1 MAKVRKWYVVAVGK
15 EVGVFDNW
23 LTTAPLVNGV
33 EGAVWEGF
41 TCREEAVRL
50 FNEQRAKGN
59 VRVVYTGAAH
69 ATRTQRISRTSS
81 EPVVTNSSV
90 PNKAGCS
97 QSSHGINSVY
107 QWDRSIQTS
116 TPPQSPVHSD
126 QRVNNSTRPLPQPGS
141 NTGNVNMYRQ
151 GRNDREAVRPSR
163 NRVHSEVGTREN
175 VAFPRDRANMTPRSV
190 QSRRTVPITSNDLQE
205 EDRHSM
211 LLRRDSDP
219 AVCATP
225 PVKPVHYDGLAPPVR
240 RERSSSSESSG
251 SAFSVVTCPE
261 SPIPSSDISLVGPL
275 SSDDTGPVYPAF
287 KMPVR
292 RNPPAVRQ
300 ADYTDNYADT
310 DLLAEEFDKVDI
322 YREDRRLPLLIS
334 SPRPSPAARN
344 RPTLQQ
350 ELLSPLR
357 SSPHLRSPES
367 LYGAQ
372 SATREQGPPMP
383 TASPRAYSNV
393 RTSASQ
399 TAVATPR
406 RNRDA
411 RHVVVVPD
419 SDDEEDRGRA
429 GERRRSSLSSEK
441 RALITRRWEQLAQH
455 SLHVQSE
462 SHSSAFDPRSPMA
475 RGTSVPIDAVNDIFS
490 RPSPR
495 ATYPT
500 GATTLTSTT
509 LHMFPFVAAFFSV
522 YVVYFTI
529 LHQVRN
535 MDSLDSFTLPG
546 PSSSRRLMSESPLL
560 PSRYSESDTGPGGA
574 DLSISELS
582 LSDRDEI
589 SNRPFSLLARP
600 DPVPSTP
607 PTKEREFGDNSGD
620 DEDPLDPD
628 EEGDET
634 IDQDKIKR
642 IASRTREEKL
652 RSDVFI
658 LRKLNAAFAAFNEG
672 LEDAGSANERI
683 ATQLEQTDALLN
695 QYAHVLSKSEDISR
709 LIFDEEWQGAEED
722 ETVLEQ
728 ERIAAE
734 EKARLE
740 AQERALARK
749 REQERLEREEQ
760 ERLAQE
766 EKERIDRERSQRH
779 SSRGGVTGV
788 RGTRASMRG
797 VRGSTRASV
806 VAPGG
811 VAGTST
817 RSRPPSSQSAA
828 GGGPTK
834 RSATGTGIPTRGVV
848 RRGYNPN

>member
-1 MAKVRKWYVVAVGK
+1 
-15 EVGVFDNW
+15 
-23 LTTAPLVNGV
+23 
-33 EGAVWEGF
+33 
-41 TCREEAVRL
+41 
-50 FNEQRAKGN
+50 
-59 VRVVYTGAAH
+59 
-69 ATRTQRISRTSS
+69 
-81 EPVVTNSSV
+81 
-90 PNKAGCS
+90 
-97 QSSHGINSVY
+97 
-107 QWDRSIQTS
+107 
-116 TPPQSPVHSD
+116 
-126 QRVNNSTRPLPQPGS
+126 
-141 NTGNVNMYRQ
+141 
-151 GRNDREAVRPSR
+151 
-163 NRVHSEVGTREN
+163 
-175 VAFPRDRANMTPRSV
+175 
-190 QSRRTVPITSNDLQE
+190 
-205 EDRHSM
+205 
-211 LLRRDSDP
+211 
-219 AVCATP
+219 
-225 PVKPVHYDGLAPPVR
+225 
-240 RERSSSSESSG
+240 
-251 SAFSVVTCPE
+251 
-261 SPIPSSDISLVGPL
+261 
-275 SSDDTGPVYPAF
+275 
-287 KMPVR
+287 
-292 RNPPAVRQ
+292 
-300 ADYTDNYADT
+300 
-310 DLLAEEFDKVDI
+310 
-322 YREDRRLPLLIS
+322 
-334 SPRPSPAARN
+334 
-344 RPTLQQ
+344 
-350 ELLSPLR
+350 
-357 SSPHLRSPES
+357 
-367 LYGAQ
+367 
-372 SATREQGPPMP
+372 
-383 TASPRAYSNV
+383 
-393 RTSASQ
+393 
-399 TAVATPR
+399 
-406 RNRDA
+406 
-411 RHVVVVPD
+411 
-419 SDDEEDRGRA
+419 
-429 GERRRSSLSSEK
+429 
-441 RALITRRWEQLAQH
+441 
-455 SLHVQSE
+455 
-462 SHSSAFDPRSPMA
+462 
-475 RGTSVPIDAVNDIFS
+475 
-490 RPSPR
+490 
-495 ATYPT
+495 
-500 GATTLTSTT
+500 
-509 LHMFPFVAAFFSV
+509 
-522 YVVYFTI
+522 
-529 LHQVRN
+529 
-535 MDSLDSFTLPG
+535 MDSLDSFSLPG

-589 SNRPFSLLARP
+589 SSRPFSLLARP

-607 PTKEREFGDNSGD
+607 PTKERELGDNSGEE
-620 DEDPLDPD
+620 EDPLDPD

-652 RSDVFI
+652 RSDIFI

-722 ETVLEQ
+722 ETALEQ

-779 SSRGGVTGV
+779 PPRGGVTGV